1 MPQWDLTPAEAIAL
15 QKRLSS
21 FVTRKSKVK
30 RVATVAGIDTG
41 YNQGT
46 SRAAVVKL
54 EYPSLKPI
62 ASAVAERPVRFPYIP
77 GLLSFREGPVIIEA
91 FEKLN
96 TLPDLLI
103 FDGQGIAHPRRFGI
117 ACHIGLMLDIPS
129 IQTACTTSQ
138 DKPNEKA
145 EDEAISGYALMKKYG
160 FHQMRHSFGFL
171 NELIS
176 FSIAKL
182 ERHIDLCRDTDPDRA
197 PEYYIEPYDTEGLE
211 AIIRNGSQANYMRD
225 DHTVKNTGQ
234 AFLQ

>member
-1 MPQWDLTPAEAIAL
+1 MPQWDLTPAEAIGL

-21 FVTRKSKVK
+21 FVTRESKVK

-91 FEKLN
+91 FEKLK

-129 IQTACTTSQ
+129 IGCAKTKLLGEFDEPSPQRGRFTYLIDRGETIGAVVRTRSNVKPVFVSIGHKVNLEDSIQFVLGCCRGYRLPETTRRA
-138 DKPNEKA
+138 DKLA
-145 EDEAISGYALMKKYG
+145 TI
-160 FHQMRHSFGFL
+160 
-171 NELIS
+171 
-176 FSIAKL
+176 
-182 ERHIDLCRDTDPDRA
+182 
-197 PEYYIEPYDTEGLE
+197 
-211 AIIRNGSQANYMRD
+211 
-225 DHTVKNTGQ
+225 
-234 AFLQ
+234 

>member
-1 MPQWDLTPAEAIAL
+1 VIEYKISKNKMSLIMPQWDLTPAEAIAL

-21 FVTRKSKVK
+21 FVTRESKVK

-46 SRAAVVKL
+46 SRAAVVEL

-129 IQTACTTSQ
+129 IGCAKTKLLGEFDEPSPQRGRFTYLIDRGETIGAVVRTRSNVKPVFVSIGHKVNLEDSIQFVLGCCRGYRLPETTRRA
-138 DKPNEKA
+138 DKLST
-145 EDEAISGYALMKKYG
+145 I
-160 FHQMRHSFGFL
+160 
-171 NELIS
+171 
-176 FSIAKL
+176 
-182 ERHIDLCRDTDPDRA
+182 
-197 PEYYIEPYDTEGLE
+197 
-211 AIIRNGSQANYMRD
+211 
-225 DHTVKNTGQ
+225 
-234 AFLQ
+234 

>member
-21 FVTRKSKVK
+21 FVTRESKVK

-46 SRAAVVKL
+46 SCAAVVEL

-129 IQTACTTSQ
+129 IGCAKTKLLGEFDEPSPQRGRFTYLIDRGETIGAVVRTRSNVKPVFVSIGHKVNLEDSIQFVLGCCRGYRLPETTRRA
-138 DKPNEKA
+138 DKLST
-145 EDEAISGYALMKKYG
+145 I
-160 FHQMRHSFGFL
+160 
-171 NELIS
+171 
-176 FSIAKL
+176 
-182 ERHIDLCRDTDPDRA
+182 
-197 PEYYIEPYDTEGLE
+197 
-211 AIIRNGSQANYMRD
+211 
-225 DHTVKNTGQ
+225 
-234 AFLQ
+234 